1 MDSLSTNPLR
11 RLQALGQ
18 SVWLDD
24 LSRGLI
30 ESGALAQMIRDD
42 GISGVT
48 TNPAI
53 LHHAITSGHDYDA
66 GIRTA
71 PAGASAEQL
80 YEWLVLD
87 DVGRAA
93 DLLRPVYERTHGHDG
108 YVSLE
113 VSPQLARDTGRTVA
127 EARRLF
133 AKLARPNVMIKVPGT
148 REGLPAVRALIADG
162 VNINATLLFSA
173 ERCAEVA
180 EAWMAGLED
189 RAAAGRPLDTVHS
202 VASFFVSRIDTA
214 VDRRLDALGS
224 EVRDLRGL
232 AAVACAQL
240 AHSSRRE
247 IAATPRWRRLIDQGA
262 VPQRLLWASTGT
274 KDPASPDV
282 KYVDALIGPDTVTTV
297 PLATLAAYRDHGDP
311 APRLETAADPSTL
324 PRKLAALGIRLDEIA
339 LQLEA
344 EGIRKFV
351 EPFEHL
357 LSALAATRG
366 TTGALS

>member
-1 MDSLSTNPLR
+1 MDSVNTNPLR

-30 ESGALAQMIRDD
+30 ESGALARMIRDD

-53 LHHAITSGHDYDA
+53 LHHAITSGTDYDA
-66 GIRTA
+66 AIRTA

-80 YEWLVLD
+80 YELLALD

-93 DLLRPVYERTHGHDG
+93 DLLRPVYERTQGRDG

-113 VSPQLARDTGRTVA
+113 ISPQLARDAEATAA

-133 AKLARPNVMIKVPGT
+133 VELARPNVMIKVPGT
-148 REGLPAVRALIADG
+148 REGLPAIRALIADG
-162 VNINATLLFSA
+162 INVNATLLFSA

-180 EAWMAGLED
+180 DAWMAGLED
-189 RAAAGRPLDTVHS
+189 RAAAGRRLDTVHS

-240 AHSSRRE
+240 AHSGRRE
-247 IAATPRWRRLIDQGA
+247 IAATPRWQRLIDRGA
-262 VPQRLLWASTGT
+262 SPQRLLWASTGT
-274 KDPASPDV
+274 KDRVYRDV
-282 KYVDALIGPDTVTTV
+282 KYVEALIGRDTVTTV
-297 PLATLAAYRDHGDP
+297 PLDTLAAYRDHGDP
-311 APRLETAADPSTL
+311 ALRLETAADVPTL
-324 PRKLAALGIRLDEIA
+324 PRRLAALGIRLDEIA

-344 EGIRKFV
+344 EGIRTFV
-351 EPFEHL
+351 EPFQHL
-357 LSALAATRG
+357 LSALAATHG
-366 TTGALS
+366 TAGALS